1 MISCGPLKVM
11 STKCGVK
18 DPEIQV
24 LMFDIEALI
33 CNLLTEENPLLAGN
47 CSVYFAVYS
56 FVVIGELVFRCCCL
70 ISHSALVFSKT
81 FYPLGD
87 LVSPWHSDNRMICE
101 PV

>member
-1 MISCGPLKVM
+1 M

-47 CSVYFAVYS
+47 CPVYFSVYS
-56 FVVIGELVFRCCCL
+56 LVVLGELVVHCSCCL
-70 ISHSALVFSKT
+70 IQLSTFSSLFTKR
-81 FYPLGD
+81 FCPLGD
-87 LVSPWHSDNRMICE
+87 LMCPWHSDLKIFCK